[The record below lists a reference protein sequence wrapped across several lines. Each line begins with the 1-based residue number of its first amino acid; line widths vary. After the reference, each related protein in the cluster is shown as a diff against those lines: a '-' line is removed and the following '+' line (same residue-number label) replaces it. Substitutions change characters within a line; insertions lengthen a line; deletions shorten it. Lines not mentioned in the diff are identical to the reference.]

1 MGKSKTE
8 YTYLQ
13 DYTKER
19 KGDYLGATIQVIPHV
34 TNEIKLFI
42 NSDLND
48 EDIIQAEGLIY
59 QTLNCDNRVKDI
71 E

>member
-13 DYTKER
+13 DYIMNK
-19 KGDYLGATIQVIPHV
+19 Y
-34 TNEIKLFI
+34 
-42 NSDLND
+42 DLN
-48 EDIIQAEGLIY
+48 EENIIQAEGLIY
-59 QTLNCDNRVKDI
+59 QTLNCDTRVKDI